1 MIARARAR
9 HGDAAQFGSPEAVEE
24 MYATRYHPACTRYL
38 AECDPFRGA
47 DVLIGNGDPH
57 PVLFRT

>member
-1 MIARARAR
+1 
-9 HGDAAQFGSPEAVEE
+9 

-38 AECDPFRGA
+38 AECDPVRGA